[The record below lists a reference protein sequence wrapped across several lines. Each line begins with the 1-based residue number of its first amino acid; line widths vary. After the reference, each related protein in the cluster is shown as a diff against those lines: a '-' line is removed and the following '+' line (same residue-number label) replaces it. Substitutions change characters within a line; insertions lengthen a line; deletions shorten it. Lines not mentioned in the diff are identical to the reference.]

1 MKLFFKDIYATQTWA
16 KEICHMQI
24 NLYHKI
30 IVIVIGIGAIGT
42 IKKGTENTTR
52 NVLEAMNI
60 KSHKETYLPGNGR
73 IIRRVL
79 SI

>member
-30 IVIVIGIGAIGT
+30 IV
-42 IKKGTENTTR
+42 KGDRKGVAHFKNSSTAVAEIPTALMERFISFLFFNDDS
-52 NVLEAMNI
+52 NNNDE
-60 KSHKETYLPGNGR
+60 
-73 IIRRVL
+73 
-79 SI
+79 